1 VDLYI
6 HSPIL
11 LHGVVHNDLNTGK
24 SIRFTMNNSRE
35 IMSEEIIWLVR
46 NYATSRKIAGFRPDE
61 VNEFFQC
68 T

>member
-1 VDLYI
+1 VDIYI

-11 LHGVVHNDLNTGK
+11 LHGVVHNYLNTGK
-24 SIRFTMNNSRE
+24 NIRFATNKRRK
-35 IMSEEIIWLVR
+35 IMSEEIIWPVR

-61 VNEFFQC
+61 VNEFFHF